1 MEPEKERQQTEFVM
15 LITFEI
21 LVETTIAL
29 YVALEAE
36 MALIVKQE
44 NPLERF

>member
-1 MEPEKERQQTEFVM
+1 MEPGKERQQTEFVM

-29 YVALEAE
+29 YVALV
-36 MALIVKQE
+36 ALIEKQE

>member
-36 MALIVKQE
+36 MALIEKQE